1 MPPKTEIVES
11 HVLGP
16 KIVGALKL
24 YYQNSKGKK
33 PGHIIYY
40 RDGVSEGQFFE
51 VLMKEMA
58 TIQVQQ

>member
-16 KIVGALKL
+16 KVVEALNL
-24 YYQNSKGKK
+24 YYQRTEGKR

-40 RDGVSEGQFFE
+40 RDGVSESQFFE

-58 TIQVQQ
+58 AIQVQQ